1 MTFIVVNMKTKILWV
16 VFISVSIVAC
26 GYIPVRTPFTLS
38 DDSYDKDANINDSIR
53 ILNWNIHKEG
63 NLSEW
68 KKEIT
73 HIVKDKEPHFILLQ
87 EVRLDGK
94 VGDFISKD
102 LKYGWEFSPN
112 LYQGK
117 YDAYSGVLTAS
128 HIKPKM
134 VESALSSGTELFSKI
149 RKTVLFTKYPIGS
162 PYLELLVVNIHGIN
176 INIDL
181 DGFKGQMRYIAE
193 VVMRHDGP
201 VILAGDFNT
210 WREARLDHLS
220 KLVKE
225 MELVK
230 IDFGSNADYVET
242 MFGNPLDHI
251 FISKEKLEVI
261 KGSQEV
267 IMDIKSSDHSPL
279 FVALR
284 IRR

>member
-1 MTFIVVNMKTKILWV
+1 MNMKTKILCV

-38 DDSYDKDANINDSIR
+38 DDSYDKEANINDSIR
-53 ILNWNIHKEG
+53 IVNWNIHKEG

-68 KKEIT
+68 KKVIT
-73 HIVKDKEPHFILLQ
+73 HIVKDKKPDFILLQ

-134 VESALSSGTELFSKI
+134 VESALSNGTELFSKI
-149 RKTVLFTKYPIGS
+149 QKTVLFTKYPIGS
-162 PYLELLVVNIHGIN
+162 PSLELLVVNIHGIN

-181 DGFKGQMRYIAE
+181 DGFKEQIRYIAE

-210 WREARLDHLS
+210 WKEARLDHLS

-261 KGSQEV
+261 KGSQDV
-267 IMDIKSSDHSPL
+267 IVDIKSSDHSPL
-279 FVALR
+279 FVELR
-284 IRR
+284 IRQ

>member
-1 MTFIVVNMKTKILWV
+1 MNIKTKILCV

-38 DDSYDKDANINDSIR
+38 DDSYDKETNINDSIR

-68 KKEIT
+68 KKVIT
-73 HIVKDKEPHFILLQ
+73 HIVKDKEPNFILLQ

-112 LYQGK
+112 VYQGK

-134 VESALSSGTELFSKI
+134 VESALSNGTELFSKI
-149 RKTVLFTKYPIGS
+149 KKTVLFTKYPIGS
-162 PYLELLVVNIHGIN
+162 PSLELLVVNVHGIN

-181 DGFKGQMRYIAE
+181 DGFKEQIRYIAE

-225 MELVK
+225 MKLVK

-261 KGSQEV
+261 KGSQDV
-267 IMDIKSSDHSPL
+267 IVNIKSSDHRPL
-279 FVALR
+279 FVELR
-284 IRR
+284 MRQ

>member
-1 MTFIVVNMKTKILWV
+1 MNMKTKILCV

-38 DDSYDKDANINDSIR
+38 DDSYDKEANINDSIR

-68 KKEIT
+68 KKVIT
-73 HIVKDKEPHFILLQ
+73 HIVKNKKPDFILLQ

-134 VESALSSGTELFSKI
+134 VESALSNETELFSKTQ
-149 RKTVLFTKYPIGS
+149 KTVLFTKYPIGS
-162 PYLELLVVNIHGIN
+162 PSLELLVVNIHGIN

-181 DGFKGQMRYIAE
+181 DGFKEQIRYIAE
-193 VVMRHDGP
+193 VVVRHDGP

-261 KGSQEV
+261 KGSQDV
-267 IMDIKSSDHSPL
+267 IVDIKSSDHSPL
-279 FVALR
+279 FVELR
-284 IRR
+284 IRQ

>member
-1 MTFIVVNMKTKILWV
+1 MNMKTKILCV

-38 DDSYDKDANINDSIR
+38 DDSYDKEANINDSIR

-68 KKEIT
+68 KKVIT
-73 HIVKDKEPHFILLQ
+73 RIVKDKKPDFILLQ

-134 VESALSSGTELFSKI
+134 VESALSNGTELFSKI
-149 RKTVLFTKYPIGS
+149 QKTVLFTKYPIGS
-162 PYLELLVVNIHGIN
+162 PSLELLVVNIHGIN

-181 DGFKGQMRYIAE
+181 DGFKEQIRYIAE

-210 WREARLDHLS
+210 WKEARLDHLS
-220 KLVKE
+220 KLAKE

-261 KGSQEV
+261 KGSQDV
-267 IMDIKSSDHSPL
+267 IVDIKSSDHSPL
-279 FVALR
+279 FVELR
-284 IRR
+284 IRQ

>member
-1 MTFIVVNMKTKILWV
+1 MNMKTKILCV

-38 DDSYDKDANINDSIR
+38 DDSYDKEANINDSIR
-53 ILNWNIHKEG
+53 IVNWNIHKEG

-68 KKEIT
+68 KKVIT
-73 HIVKDKEPHFILLQ
+73 HIVKDKKPDFILLQ

-102 LKYGWEFSPN
+102 LKYGWEFPPN

-134 VESALSSGTELFSKI
+134 VESALSNGTELFSKI
-149 RKTVLFTKYPIGS
+149 QKTVLFTKYPIGS
-162 PYLELLVVNIHGIN
+162 PSLELLVVNIHGIN

-181 DGFKGQMRYIAE
+181 DGFKEQIRYIAE

-261 KGSQEV
+261 KGSQDV
-267 IMDIKSSDHSPL
+267 IVDIKSSDHSPL
-279 FVALR
+279 FVELR
-284 IRR
+284 IRQ

>member
-1 MTFIVVNMKTKILWV
+1 MNMKTKILCV

-38 DDSYDKDANINDSIR
+38 DDSYDKEANINDSIR

-68 KKEIT
+68 KKVIT
-73 HIVKDKEPHFILLQ
+73 HIVKDKKPDFILLQ

-134 VESALSSGTELFSKI
+134 VESALSNETELFSKI
-149 RKTVLFTKYPIGS
+149 QKTVLFTKYPIGS
-162 PYLELLVVNIHGIN
+162 PSLELLVVNIHGIN

-181 DGFKGQMRYIAE
+181 DGFKEQIRYIAE

-210 WREARLDHLS
+210 WKEARLDHLS

-261 KGSQEV
+261 KGSQDV
-267 IMDIKSSDHSPL
+267 IVDIKSSDHSPL
-279 FVALR
+279 FVELR
-284 IRR
+284 IRQ

>member
-1 MTFIVVNMKTKILWV
+1 MNMKTKILCV

-38 DDSYDKDANINDSIR
+38 DDSYDKETNINDSIR

-68 KKEIT
+68 KKVIT
-73 HIVKDKEPHFILLQ
+73 RIVKDKKPDFILLQ

-112 LYQGK
+112 LYQGR

-134 VESALSSGTELFSKI
+134 VESALSNGTELFSKI
-149 RKTVLFTKYPIGS
+149 QKTVLFTKYPIGS
-162 PYLELLVVNIHGIN
+162 PSLELLVVNIHGIN

-181 DGFKGQMRYIAE
+181 DGFKEQIRYIAE

-261 KGSQEV
+261 KGSQDV
-267 IMDIKSSDHSPL
+267 IVDIKSSDHSPL
-279 FVALR
+279 FVELR
-284 IRR
+284 IRQ

>member
-1 MTFIVVNMKTKILWV
+1 MKTKILCV

-38 DDSYDKDANINDSIR
+38 DDSYDKEANINDSIR
-53 ILNWNIHKEG
+53 IVNWNIHKEG

-68 KKEIT
+68 KKVIT
-73 HIVKDKEPHFILLQ
+73 RIVKDKKPDFILLQ

-134 VESALSSGTELFSKI
+134 VESALSNGTELFSKI
-149 RKTVLFTKYPIGS
+149 QKTVLFTKYPIGS
-162 PYLELLVVNIHGIN
+162 PSLELLVVNIHGIN

-181 DGFKGQMRYIAE
+181 DGFKEQIRYIAE

-210 WREARLDHLS
+210 WKEARLDHLS

-261 KGSQEV
+261 KGSQDV
-267 IMDIKSSDHSPL
+267 IVDIKSSDHSPL
-279 FVALR
+279 FVELR
-284 IRR
+284 IRQ

>member
-1 MTFIVVNMKTKILWV
+1 MNMKTKILCV

-38 DDSYDKDANINDSIR
+38 DDSYDKEANINDSIR
-53 ILNWNIHKEG
+53 IVNWNIHKEG

-68 KKEIT
+68 KKVIT
-73 HIVKDKEPHFILLQ
+73 RIVKDKKPDFILLQ

-134 VESALSSGTELFSKI
+134 VESALSNGTELFSKI
-149 RKTVLFTKYPIGS
+149 QKTVLFTKYPIGS
-162 PYLELLVVNIHGIN
+162 PSLELLVVNIHGIN

-181 DGFKGQMRYIAE
+181 DGFKEQIRYIAE

-210 WREARLDHLS
+210 WKEARLDHLS

-261 KGSQEV
+261 KGSQDV
-267 IMDIKSSDHSPL
+267 IVDIKSSDHSPL
-279 FVALR
+279 FVELR
-284 IRR
+284 IRQ

>member
-1 MTFIVVNMKTKILWV
+1 MNMKTKILCV

-38 DDSYDKDANINDSIR
+38 DDSYDKEANINDSIR

-68 KKEIT
+68 KKVIT
-73 HIVKDKEPHFILLQ
+73 HIVKDKKPDFILLQ

-112 LYQGK
+112 LYQGR

-134 VESALSSGTELFSKI
+134 VESALSNGTELFSKI
-149 RKTVLFTKYPIGS
+149 QKTVLFTKYPIGS
-162 PYLELLVVNIHGIN
+162 PSLELLVVNIHGIN

-181 DGFKGQMRYIAE
+181 DGFKEQIRYIAE

-261 KGSQEV
+261 KGSQDV
-267 IMDIKSSDHSPL
+267 IVDIKSSDHSPL
-279 FVALR
+279 FVELR
-284 IRR
+284 IRQ

>member
-1 MTFIVVNMKTKILWV
+1 MKTKILCV

-38 DDSYDKDANINDSIR
+38 DDSYDKEANINESIR

-68 KKEIT
+68 KKVIT
-73 HIVKDKEPHFILLQ
+73 RIVKDKKPDFILLQ

-134 VESALSSGTELFSKI
+134 VESALSNGTELFSKI
-149 RKTVLFTKYPIGS
+149 QKTVLFTKYPIGS
-162 PYLELLVVNIHGIN
+162 PSLELLVVNIHGIN

-181 DGFKGQMRYIAE
+181 DGFKEQIRYIAE
-193 VVMRHDGP
+193 VVVRHDGP

-210 WREARLDHLS
+210 WKEARLDHLS

-261 KGSQEV
+261 KGSQDV
-267 IMDIKSSDHSPL
+267 IVDIKSSDHSPL
-279 FVALR
+279 FVELR
-284 IRR
+284 IRQ

>member
-1 MTFIVVNMKTKILWV
+1 MNMKTKILCV

-38 DDSYDKDANINDSIR
+38 DDSYDKEANINDSIR
-53 ILNWNIHKEG
+53 IVNWNIHKEG

-68 KKEIT
+68 KKVIT
-73 HIVKDKEPHFILLQ
+73 HIVKDKKPDFILLQ

-134 VESALSSGTELFSKI
+134 VESALSNETELFSKI
-149 RKTVLFTKYPIGS
+149 QKTVLFTKYPIGS
-162 PYLELLVVNIHGIN
+162 PSLELLVVNIHGIN

-181 DGFKGQMRYIAE
+181 DGFKEQIRYIAE

-210 WREARLDHLS
+210 WKEARLDHLS

-261 KGSQEV
+261 KGSQDV
-267 IMDIKSSDHSPL
+267 IVDIKSSDHSPL
-279 FVALR
+279 FVELR
-284 IRR
+284 IRQ

>member
-1 MTFIVVNMKTKILWV
+1 MNMKTKILCV

-38 DDSYDKDANINDSIR
+38 DDSYDKEANINDSIR

-68 KKEIT
+68 KKVIT
-73 HIVKDKEPHFILLQ
+73 HIVKDKKPDFILLQ

-117 YDAYSGVLTAS
+117 YDTYSGVLTAS

-134 VESALSSGTELFSKI
+134 VESALSNGTELFSKI
-149 RKTVLFTKYPIGS
+149 QKTVLFTKYPVGS
-162 PYLELLVVNIHGIN
+162 PSLELLVVNIHGIN

-181 DGFKGQMRYIAE
+181 DGFKEQIRYIAE

-210 WREARLDHLS
+210 WKEARLDHLS

-261 KGSQEV
+261 KGSQDV
-267 IMDIKSSDHSPL
+267 IVDIKSSDHSPL
-279 FVALR
+279 FVELR
-284 IRR
+284 IRQ

>member
-1 MTFIVVNMKTKILWV
+1 MKTKILCV

-38 DDSYDKDANINDSIR
+38 DDSYDKEANINDSIR

-68 KKEIT
+68 KKVIT
-73 HIVKDKEPHFILLQ
+73 RIVKDKKPDFILLQ

-134 VESALSSGTELFSKI
+134 VESALSNGTELFSKI
-149 RKTVLFTKYPIGS
+149 QKTVLFTKYPIGS
-162 PYLELLVVNIHGIN
+162 PSLELLVVNIHGIN

-181 DGFKGQMRYIAE
+181 DGFKEQIRYIAE

-210 WREARLDHLS
+210 WKEARLDHLS

-261 KGSQEV
+261 KGSQDV
-267 IMDIKSSDHSPL
+267 IVDIKSSDHSPL
-279 FVALR
+279 FVELR
-284 IRR
+284 IRQ

>member
-1 MTFIVVNMKTKILWV
+1 MKTKILCV

-38 DDSYDKDANINDSIR
+38 DDSYDKEANINDSIR

-68 KKEIT
+68 KKVIT
-73 HIVKDKEPHFILLQ
+73 HIVKDKKPDFILLQ

-94 VGDFISKD
+94 FGDFISKD

-134 VESALSSGTELFSKI
+134 VESALSNETELFSKI
-149 RKTVLFTKYPIGS
+149 QKTVLFTKYPIGS
-162 PYLELLVVNIHGIN
+162 PSLELLVVNIHGIN

-181 DGFKGQMRYIAE
+181 DGFKEQIRYIAE

-210 WREARLDHLS
+210 WKEARLDHLS

-261 KGSQEV
+261 KGSQDV
-267 IMDIKSSDHSPL
+267 IVDIKSSDHSPL
-279 FVALR
+279 FVELR
-284 IRR
+284 IRQ

>member
-1 MTFIVVNMKTKILWV
+1 MKTKILCV

-38 DDSYDKDANINDSIR
+38 DDSYDKEANINDSIR

-68 KKEIT
+68 KKVIT
-73 HIVKDKEPHFILLQ
+73 HIVKDKKPDFILLQ

-134 VESALSSGTELFSKI
+134 VESALSNGTELFSKI
-149 RKTVLFTKYPIGS
+149 QKTVLFTKYPIGS
-162 PYLELLVVNIHGIN
+162 PSLELLVVNIHGIN

-181 DGFKGQMRYIAE
+181 DGFKEQIRYIAE

-261 KGSQEV
+261 KGSQDV
-267 IMDIKSSDHSPL
+267 IVDIKSSDHSPL
-279 FVALR
+279 FVELR
-284 IRR
+284 IRQ

>member
-1 MTFIVVNMKTKILWV
+1 MKTKILCV

-38 DDSYDKDANINDSIR
+38 DDSYDKEANINDSIR
-53 ILNWNIHKEG
+53 IVNWNIHKEG
-63 NLSEW
+63 NSSEW
-68 KKEIT
+68 KKVIT
-73 HIVKDKEPHFILLQ
+73 RIVKDKKPDFILLQ

-134 VESALSSGTELFSKI
+134 VESALSNETELFSKI
-149 RKTVLFTKYPIGS
+149 QKTVLFTKYPIGS
-162 PYLELLVVNIHGIN
+162 PSLELLVVNIHGIN

-181 DGFKGQMRYIAE
+181 DGFKEQIRYIAE

-210 WREARLDHLS
+210 WKEARLDHLS

-261 KGSQEV
+261 KGSQDV
-267 IMDIKSSDHSPL
+267 IVDIKSSDHSPL
-279 FVALR
+279 FVELR
-284 IRR
+284 IRQ

>member
-1 MTFIVVNMKTKILWV
+1 MNMKTKILCV

-38 DDSYDKDANINDSIR
+38 DDSYDKEANINDSIR

-68 KKEIT
+68 KKVIT
-73 HIVKDKEPHFILLQ
+73 HIVKDKKPDFILLQ

-134 VESALSSGTELFSKI
+134 VESALSNGTELFSKI
-149 RKTVLFTKYPIGS
+149 QKTVLFTKYPIGS
-162 PYLELLVVNIHGIN
+162 PSLELLVVNIHGIN

-181 DGFKGQMRYIAE
+181 DGFKEQIRYIAE

-261 KGSQEV
+261 KGSQDV
-267 IMDIKSSDHSPL
+267 IVDIKSSDHSPL
-279 FVALR
+279 FVELR
-284 IRR
+284 IRQ

>member
-1 MTFIVVNMKTKILWV
+1 MKTKILCV

-38 DDSYDKDANINDSIR
+38 DDSYDKEANINDSIR

-68 KKEIT
+68 KKVIT
-73 HIVKDKEPHFILLQ
+73 HIVKDKKPDFILLQ

-134 VESALSSGTELFSKI
+134 VESALSNETELFSKI
-149 RKTVLFTKYPIGS
+149 QKTVLFTKYPIGS
-162 PYLELLVVNIHGIN
+162 PSLELLVVNIHGIN

-181 DGFKGQMRYIAE
+181 DGFKEQIRYIAE

-210 WREARLDHLS
+210 WKEARLDHLS

-261 KGSQEV
+261 KGSQDV
-267 IMDIKSSDHSPL
+267 IVDIKSSDHSPL
-279 FVALR
+279 FVELR
-284 IRR
+284 IRQ

>member
-1 MTFIVVNMKTKILWV
+1 MNMKTKILCV

-38 DDSYDKDANINDSIR
+38 DDSYDKEANINDSIR
-53 ILNWNIHKEG
+53 IVNWNIHKEG

-68 KKEIT
+68 KKVIT
-73 HIVKDKEPHFILLQ
+73 RIVKDKKPDFILLQ

-134 VESALSSGTELFSKI
+134 VESALSNETELFSKI
-149 RKTVLFTKYPIGS
+149 QKTVLFTKYPIGS
-162 PYLELLVVNIHGIN
+162 PSLELLVVNIHGIN

-181 DGFKGQMRYIAE
+181 DGFKEQIRYIAE

-210 WREARLDHLS
+210 WKEARLDHLS

-261 KGSQEV
+261 KGSQDV
-267 IMDIKSSDHSPL
+267 IVDIKSSDHSPL
-279 FVALR
+279 FVELR
-284 IRR
+284 IRQ

>member
-1 MTFIVVNMKTKILWV
+1 MITKLLCV

-26 GYIPVRTPFTLS
+26 GYTPVRTPFTLNA
-38 DDSYDKDANINDSIR
+38 DSYDKEAITNDSIR
-53 ILNWNIHKEG
+53 ILNWNIHKNG

-73 HIVKDKEPHFILLQ
+73 HIVKEKEPNFILLQ
-87 EVRLDGK
+87 EVRLEGK
-94 VGDFISKD
+94 VGAFISKN

-117 YDAYSGVLTAS
+117 HNAYSGILTAS

-134 VESALSSGTELFSKI
+134 VKAALSNATEPFT
-149 RKTVLFTKYPIGS
+149 KTQKAVLFTKYPIS
-162 PYLELLVVNIHGIN
+162 SASLELLVVNIHGIN
-176 INIDL
+176 IKIDL
-181 DGFKGQMRYIAE
+181 DGFKEQLRYIAE

-210 WREARLDHLS
+210 WSEARLDHLS

-230 IDFGSNADYVET
+230 IDFGSKADYVET

-261 KGSQEV
+261 KGSQDV
-267 IMDIKSSDHSPL
+267 IVDIKSSDHSPL
-279 FVALR
+279 FVELR
-284 IRR
+284 IRQ

>member
-1 MTFIVVNMKTKILWV
+1 MKTKILCV

-38 DDSYDKDANINDSIR
+38 DDSYDKEANINDSIR
-53 ILNWNIHKEG
+53 IVNWNIHKEG

-68 KKEIT
+68 KKVIT
-73 HIVKDKEPHFILLQ
+73 RIVKDKKPDFILLQ

-134 VESALSSGTELFSKI
+134 VESALSNGTELFSKI
-149 RKTVLFTKYPIGS
+149 QKTVLFTKYPIGS
-162 PYLELLVVNIHGIN
+162 PSLELLVVNIHGIN

-181 DGFKGQMRYIAE
+181 DGFKEQIRYIAE

-261 KGSQEV
+261 KGSQDV
-267 IMDIKSSDHSPL
+267 IVDIKSSDHSPL
-279 FVALR
+279 FVELR
-284 IRR
+284 IRQ

>member
-1 MTFIVVNMKTKILWV
+1 MNMKTKILCV

-38 DDSYDKDANINDSIR
+38 DDSYDKEANINDSIR

-68 KKEIT
+68 KKVIT
-73 HIVKDKEPHFILLQ
+73 HIVKDKKPDFILLQ

-134 VESALSSGTELFSKI
+134 VESALSNGTELFSKI
-149 RKTVLFTKYPIGS
+149 QKTVLFTKYPIGS
-162 PYLELLVVNIHGIN
+162 PSLELLVVNIHGIN

-181 DGFKGQMRYIAE
+181 DGFKEQIRYIAE

-210 WREARLDHLS
+210 WKEARLDHLS

-261 KGSQEV
+261 KGSQDV
-267 IMDIKSSDHSPL
+267 IVDIKSSDHSPL
-279 FVALR
+279 FVELR
-284 IRR
+284 IRQ

>member
-1 MTFIVVNMKTKILWV
+1 MNMKTKILCV

-38 DDSYDKDANINDSIR
+38 DDSYDKEANINDSIR
-53 ILNWNIHKEG
+53 IVNWNIHKEG

-68 KKEIT
+68 KKVIT
-73 HIVKDKEPHFILLQ
+73 RIVKDKKPDFILLQ

-134 VESALSSGTELFSKI
+134 VESALSNETELFSKI
-149 RKTVLFTKYPIGS
+149 QKTVLFTKYPIGS
-162 PYLELLVVNIHGIN
+162 PSLELLVVNIHGIN

-181 DGFKGQMRYIAE
+181 DGFKEQIRYIAE

-261 KGSQEV
+261 KGSQDV
-267 IMDIKSSDHSPL
+267 IVDIKSSDHSPL
-279 FVALR
+279 FVELR
-284 IRR
+284 IRQ

>member
-1 MTFIVVNMKTKILWV
+1 MKMKIKILCV
-16 VFISVSIVAC
+16 VIISVSIVAC

-38 DDSYDKDANINDSIR
+38 DDSYDKEAVINDSIR
-53 ILNWNIHKEG
+53 ILIWNIHKNG

-73 HIVKDKEPHFILLQ
+73 HIVKKKEPNFILLQ
-87 EVRLDGK
+87 EVRLEGD
-94 VGDFISKD
+94 VGAFISKN

-117 YDAYSGVLTAS
+117 YDAYSGILTAS

-134 VESALSSGTELFSKI
+134 VKPFLSNAAEPFSKTQ
-149 RKTVLFTKYPIGS
+149 KTVLFTKYLIDS
-162 PYLELLVVNIHGIN
+162 ASFELLVVNIHAIN
-176 INIDL
+176 IKIDL
-181 DGFKGQMRYIAE
+181 DGFKEQLCYITE
-193 VVMRHDGP
+193 VVIRHDGP

-220 KLVKE
+220 KLVKK

-230 IDFGSNADYVET
+230 IDFGSKADYTKT

-251 FISKEKLEVI
+251 FISKEKLEII
-261 KGSQEV
+261 KGSQD
-267 IMDIKSSDHSPL
+267 IIADIKSSDHNPL
-279 FVALR
+279 FVELR
-284 IRR
+284 VRQ

>member
-1 MTFIVVNMKTKILWV
+1 MKTKILCV

-38 DDSYDKDANINDSIR
+38 DDSYDKEANINDSIR

-68 KKEIT
+68 KKVIT
-73 HIVKDKEPHFILLQ
+73 HIVKDKKPDFILLQ

-94 VGDFISKD
+94 FGDFISKD

-134 VESALSSGTELFSKI
+134 VESALSNGTELFSKI
-149 RKTVLFTKYPIGS
+149 QKTVLFTKYPIGS
-162 PYLELLVVNIHGIN
+162 PSLELLVVNIHGIN

-181 DGFKGQMRYIAE
+181 DGFKEQIRYIAE

-210 WREARLDHLS
+210 WKEARLDHLS

-261 KGSQEV
+261 KGSQDV
-267 IMDIKSSDHSPL
+267 IVDIKSSDHSPL
-279 FVALR
+279 FVELR
-284 IRR
+284 IRQ

>member
-1 MTFIVVNMKTKILWV
+1 MKTKILCV

-38 DDSYDKDANINDSIR
+38 DDSYDKEANINDSIR

-68 KKEIT
+68 KKVIT
-73 HIVKDKEPHFILLQ
+73 HIVKDKKPDFILLQ

-134 VESALSSGTELFSKI
+134 VESALSNGTELFSKI
-149 RKTVLFTKYPIGS
+149 QKTVLFTKYPIGS
-162 PYLELLVVNIHGIN
+162 PSLELLVVNIHGIN

-181 DGFKGQMRYIAE
+181 DGFKEQIRYIAE

-210 WREARLDHLS
+210 WKEARLDHLS

-261 KGSQEV
+261 KGSQDV
-267 IMDIKSSDHSPL
+267 IVDIKSSDHSPL
-279 FVALR
+279 FVELR
-284 IRR
+284 IRQ